1 MSPCD
6 VIEQRSSAIIQHGP
20 LSQRVYLMKLSRA
33 EPQVIIPELKT
44 LARKKGYTKIFAKVP
59 QPKVSPFKE
68 AGYRVEAQVPGFFRG
83 QETACFLGYYLNPK
97 RQVARDKGK
106 LDTVLSIAKAKTR
119 RPYSPKPAPAK
130 LTLKKCSPQDAPA
143 MSRLYR
149 KVFPSYPFPIE
160 DPEYIKQTMRTH
172 VQYYAFVSNGQL
184 LALSSAEMDL
194 TQKNV
199 EMTDF
204 ATLPPYRGQGLAVQL
219 LKHMETQMA
228 AQGMA
233 TAYTIAR
240 AVSPGMNITF
250 ARQAYQYNG
259 RLINNTHIS
268 GQIESMNVWSKG
280 LQIV

>member
-1 MSPCD
+1 
-6 VIEQRSSAIIQHGP
+6 
-20 LSQRVYLMKLSRA
+20 
-33 EPQVIIPELKT
+33 
-44 LARKKGYTKIFAKVP
+44 
-59 QPKVSPFKE
+59 
-68 AGYRVEAQVPGFFRG
+68 
-83 QETACFLGYYLNPK
+83 
-97 RQVARDKGK
+97 
-106 LDTVLSIAKAKTR
+106 
-119 RPYSPKPAPAK
+119 
-130 LTLKKCSPQDAPA
+130 

-250 ARQAYQYNG
+250 AKQAYQYNG